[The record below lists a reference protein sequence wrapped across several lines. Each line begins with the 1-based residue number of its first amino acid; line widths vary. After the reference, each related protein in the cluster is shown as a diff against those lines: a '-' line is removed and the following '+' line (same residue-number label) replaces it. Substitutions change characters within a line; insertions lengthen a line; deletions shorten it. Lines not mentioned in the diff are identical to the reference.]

1 MKVYEN
7 VENLLSLTSGD
18 SPFGDGWPATA
29 GRDDDVTFTSDS
41 RQSHDAVESEE
52 ADTSC
57 VLDT

>member
-57 VLDT
+57 V